1 MLLLP
6 TQREM
11 ETAMASIKKIS
22 ERKYKITVSNGYRAG
37 GKKIARAKTI
47 TIPSDVPARSIAQYI
62 AHAAEEME
70 RMMKR
75 GYTEDG
81 EMTFEEYAERWLS
94 RQVKYAPS
102 TLESYR
108 RMLQVI
114 YSYIGGIKLNRLRPI
129 ALENMMIELR
139 KQTCR
144 GRQIQE
150 ATVRKYLTV
159 ASAVLSDAKRNE
171 IIPKNPAHMVEL
183 PAVES
188 LEQAI
193 PTSAQMELLISAL
206 AQEPQPYRMY
216 YLLAL
221 HTGLRRG
228 ELCALKWSDLRMHE
242 DNAIITVSRSRTSV
256 AGHGIQEGQTKNRK
270 KRTVVADA
278 QITTELTAYA
288 KERNAKPDNYLF
300 TAPGGA
306 IHPDTFT
313 KRLKRLYARI
323 GLPESFHLHTLRHF
337 YVTVLLH
344 RGVDK
349 RTVADLV
356 GHSDTS
362 FLERVYCHPQLES
375 KERAAKVFGESVTRR
390 NGS

>member
-1 MLLLP
+1 
-6 TQREM
+6 
-11 ETAMASIKKIS
+11 MASIKKIS

-81 EMTFEEYAERWLS
+81 EMAFEEYAERWLS

-228 ELCALKWSDLRMHE
+228 ELCALK
-242 DNAIITVSRSRTSV
+242 
-256 AGHGIQEGQTKNRK
+256 
-270 KRTVVADA
+270 
-278 QITTELTAYA
+278 
-288 KERNAKPDNYLF
+288 
-300 TAPGGA
+300 
-306 IHPDTFT
+306 
-313 KRLKRLYARI
+313 
-323 GLPESFHLHTLRHF
+323 
-337 YVTVLLH
+337 
-344 RGVDK
+344 
-349 RTVADLV
+349 
-356 GHSDTS
+356 
-362 FLERVYCHPQLES
+362 
-375 KERAAKVFGESVTRR
+375 
-390 NGS
+390 